1 MIIRFHKNFEKQ
13 YKKLSSKTKKQ
24 TQKKLE
30 LFCIDPYSTTLNN
43 HPLKGKY
50 VDYRSI
56 NPAPFRQKIPSKKR
70 FNEDIAPTTLSKR
83 CGINISG
90 DIRAIYKF
98 NGSKECIFA
107 AIGSHGELYS

>member
-13 YKKLSSKTKKQ
+13 YKKLSSKTQKQ
-24 TQKKLE
+24 LQKKLE
-30 LFCIDPYSTTLNN
+30 LFCIDPYGTTLNN

-50 VDYRSI
+50 VDYRS
-56 NPAPFRQKIPSKKR
+56 
-70 FNEDIAPTTLSKR
+70 
-83 CGINISG
+83 INISG

-107 AIGSHGELYS
+107 AIGSHSELYS